1 MSTATSTFENR
12 RINGMGLAC
21 RPTRILIVD
30 DEVIV
35 REILA
40 RKLNSL
46 GYSCECSESGRDAL
60 HKLAAE
66 DYDLLLADVMMA
78 GMVGVALLEE
88 ALGVRPDMA
97 VILVTSVVDLEL
109 AVDSLKHGA
118 YDYITKP
125 FSLEEVTISVSRALE
140 KRRLLIENR
149 NYQRTLEEKVACR
162 TQQLKEALETLQH
175 TYDSTLLALGTA
187 LDSRDADTSGH
198 SLRVTLYTARLARCF
213 GLPELDRRVIQQG
226 AALHDIGKIGV
237 PDDLLRKPGKLSD
250 AEWVLMRKHPLIGY
264 RILSGSKYLHGAA
277 QLVLHHHE
285 KYDGSG
291 YPAGLRGDEIS
302 LGARIFAIADTLDC
316 MTSNRPFQAA
326 TSFESAR
333 DEITRASGAQ
343 FDPNAVK
350 AFLSLPLDEWKGLRV
365 DAATNA
371 SSKQILQRHQVIM

>member
-1 MSTATSTFENR
+1 MSTAASMIENQG
-12 RINGMGLAC
+12 NEGTGQLC
-21 RPTRILIVD
+21 RPSRILIVD
-30 DEVIV
+30 DEAVV

-40 RKLNSL
+40 RKLTSL
-46 GYSCECSESGRDAL
+46 GYSCECSESPHDAHRRL
-60 HKLAAE
+60 TSE
-66 DYDLLLADVMMA
+66 EYDLLLVDVMMP
-78 GMVGVALLEE
+78 GMGGVALLEE
-88 ALGVRPDMA
+88 ALAIRPDMA

-125 FSLEEVTISVSRALE
+125 FSFEEVTISVSRALE

-162 TQQLKEALETLQH
+162 TQQLKEALQILQH

-237 PDDLLRKPGKLSD
+237 PDELLRKPGKLSE
-250 AEWVLMRKHPLIGY
+250 AEWVLMRQHPLIGY

-291 YPAGLRGDEIS
+291 YPSGLRGDEIS

-326 TSFESAR
+326 ASFESAR
-333 DEITRASGAQ
+333 DEIIQASGIQ
-343 FDPNAVK
+343 FDPKMVE
-350 AFLSLPLDEWKGLRV
+350 AFRSLPLDEWKDLRV
-365 DAATNA
+365 DASSSA
-371 SSKQILQRHQVIM
+371 SSKQILQYQQVIA